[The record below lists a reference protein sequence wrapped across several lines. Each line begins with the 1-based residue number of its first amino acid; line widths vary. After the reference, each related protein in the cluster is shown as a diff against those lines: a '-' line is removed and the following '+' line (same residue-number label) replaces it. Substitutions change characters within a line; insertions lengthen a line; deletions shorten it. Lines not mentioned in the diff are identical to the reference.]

1 MKPDSQLKKY
11 PLILFETAQKG
22 GCAKDVLTSLEFMT
36 SFWKQDAQFRSLVL
50 SKRITREEKM
60 NILSSTLNGVCHPLV
75 IEFIQILIEKKIMN
89 HISYMKNIYET
100 QYKKVHRLISID
112 AKVSHTMDNSEV
124 ARLQRGIESNLKM
137 SADLQVDIDP
147 SLLGGIKM
155 RIGNTY
161 LDATVQGKMR
171 RLRENLLQS

>member
-1 MKPDSQLKKY
+1 MKLDSQLKKY

-22 GCAKDVLTSLEFMT
+22 GCTKDVLTSLEFMT

-50 SKRITREEKM
+50 SKRITREEKTK
-60 NILSSTLNGVCHPLV
+60 ILSGILNDVCHSLAT
-75 IEFIQILIEKKIMN
+75 EFINILIEKNIMN
-89 HISYMKNIYET
+89 HVLYMKNIYET
-100 QYKKVHRLISID
+100 EYKKVYRIVSVD
-112 AKVSHTMDNSEV
+112 AKVSHTMDDSEV
-124 ARLQRGIESNLKM
+124 TRLQEGIESNLHM
-137 SADLQVDIDP
+137 SADLQVNVDP

-161 LDATVQGKMR
+161 LDATVQGKMK

>member
-1 MKPDSQLKKY
+1 MKLDSQLKKY

-22 GCAKDVLTSLEFMT
+22 GCTKDVLTSLEFMT

-50 SKRITREEKM
+50 SKRITREEKI
-60 NILSSTLNGVCHPLV
+60 NILSGTLNDVCHPLAT
-75 IEFIQILIEKKIMN
+75 EFINILIEKNIMN
-89 HISYMKNIYET
+89 HISYMKNVYET
-100 QYKKVHRLISID
+100 EYKKVHRIMSID
-112 AKVSHTMDNSEV
+112 AKVSHTMDDSEV
-124 ARLQRGIESNLKM
+124 NRLQEGIESNLHM
-137 SADLQVDIDP
+137 SADLQVDVDP

-161 LDATVQGKMR
+161 LDATVQGKMK

>member
-22 GCAKDVLTSLEFMT
+22 ECAKDVLASLEFII

-50 SKRITREEKM
+50 SKRITQEEKTK
-60 NILSSTLNGVCHPLV
+60 ILFVILNDVCHPLAT
-75 IEFIQILIEKKIMN
+75 EFINILIEKNIIN
-89 HISYMKNIYET
+89 HVFYMKNIYET
-100 QYKKVHRLISID
+100 EYKKVYRIVSVD
-112 AKVSHTMDNSEV
+112 AKVSHVMDDSEV
-124 ARLQRGIESNLKM
+124 NRLQEGIESNLNM
-137 SADLQVDIDP
+137 SADLRVDVDP
-147 SLLGGIKM
+147 TLLGGIKM

-161 LDATVQGKMR
+161 LDATIQGKMK

>member
-22 GCAKDVLTSLEFMT
+22 ECTKDVLASLEFII

-50 SKRITREEKM
+50 SKRITREEKTT
-60 NILSSTLNGVCHPLV
+60 ILSAIFNDVCHPLAT
-75 IEFIQILIEKKIMN
+75 EFINILIEKNIMN
-89 HISYMKNIYET
+89 HVLYMKDIYET
-100 QYKKVHRLISID
+100 EYKKIYRIVSVD
-112 AKVSHTMDNSEV
+112 AKVSHVMDDLKV
-124 ARLQRGIESNLKM
+124 KRLQKGIESNLHM
-137 SADLQVDIDP
+137 SADLQVGVDP
-147 SLLGGIKM
+147 TLLGGIKM

-161 LDATVQGKMR
+161 FDATVLGKMK

>member
-22 GCAKDVLTSLEFMT
+22 ECTKDVLASLEFII

-50 SKRITREEKM
+50 SKRITQEEKTK
-60 NILSSTLNGVCHPLV
+60 ILSVILNDVCHPLAT
-75 IEFIQILIEKKIMN
+75 EFINILIEKNIMN
-89 HISYMKNIYET
+89 HVLYIKNIYET
-100 QYKKVHRLISID
+100 EYKKVYRIVSVD
-112 AKVSHTMDNSEV
+112 AKVSHMMDDSEV
-124 ARLQRGIESNLKM
+124 NRFQKGIESNLHM
-137 SADLQVDIDP
+137 SADIQVDVDP
-147 SLLGGIKM
+147 TLLGGIKM

-161 LDATVQGKMR
+161 LDATVQGKMK

>member
-22 GCAKDVLTSLEFMT
+22 ECAKDVLASLEFII

-50 SKRITREEKM
+50 SKRITQEEKTK
-60 NILSSTLNGVCHPLV
+60 ILSVILNDVCHPLAT
-75 IEFIQILIEKKIMN
+75 EFINILIEKNIMN
-89 HISYMKNIYET
+89 HILYMKNIYET
-100 QYKKVHRLISID
+100 EYKKVYRIVSVN
-112 AKVSHTMDNSEV
+112 AKVSHVMGDSEV
-124 ARLQRGIESNLKM
+124 NRLQEGIESNLHM
-137 SADLQVDIDP
+137 SADLQVDVDP
-147 SLLGGIKM
+147 TLLGGIKM

-161 LDATVQGKMR
+161 FDATVLGKMK